1 MTKQVSPKA
10 STFLYAEAK
19 DEAEKNAIKYFK
31 EVCLRDGLEMR
42 KELIRLIEHD
52 WTVRHPRPG
61 NPQKQIIQ
69 FDGSKSSLK
78 MCEWEGCKRKAVWR
92 CRSSYP
98 YGKNRNYCS
107 FHRKHA
113 EYRRD
118 ICEAKKL

>member
-61 NPQKQIIQ
+61 NPQKV
-69 FDGSKSSLK
+69 GNP
-78 MCEWEGCKRKAVWR
+78 E
-92 CRSSYP
+92 
-98 YGKNRNYCS
+98 N
-107 FHRKHA
+107 
-113 EYRRD
+113 
-118 ICEAKKL
+118 KK